1 MLLPKFGV
9 YEEDKDFM
17 YEQCFETAFG
27 FKGNLTD
34 DGMLVISE
42 QHSHHKSECGALE
55 YDLQKVLNRN
65 ELLSVFKMKTKIAF
79 ECNQLSG
86 KSELI
91 KLVDWGNYVGY
102 IRKLDEEVYC
112 LIGKR
117 KSKLLDMMEAIND
130 RTMLEDYNKG
140 NTNV

>member
-9 YEEDKDFM
+9 YEKDEEFM
-17 YEQCFETAFG
+17 HSQCFETALG
-27 FKGNLTD
+27 FKCGLSD
-34 DGMLVISE
+34 CGELIMFDQQM
-42 QHSHHKSECGALE
+42 HHKSECGALE
-55 YDLQKVLNRN
+55 YELQKVLNRN

-79 ECNQLSG
+79 ECNQLSD

-102 IRKLDEEVYC
+102 IRKVDEDVYG

-117 KSKLLDMMEAIND
+117 KSKLLNMMEAIND

-140 NTNV
+140 KLNV

>member
-9 YEEDKDFM
+9 YEKDEEFM
-17 YEQCFETAFG
+17 HNQCFETALG
-27 FKGNLTD
+27 FQGSLTD
-34 DGMLVISE
+34 CGELIMFE
-42 QHSHHKSECGALE
+42 QQTHHKSECGALE

-91 KLVDWGNYVGY
+91 KIVDWGNYVGY
-102 IRKLDEEVYC
+102 IRKVNEDVYG

-130 RTMLEDYNKG
+130 RTMLEDFNKG
-140 NTNV
+140 KVNA

>member
-1 MLLPKFGV
+1 
-9 YEEDKDFM
+9 
-17 YEQCFETAFG
+17 
-27 FKGNLTD
+27 
-34 DGMLVISE
+34 
-42 QHSHHKSECGALE
+42 
-55 YDLQKVLNRN
+55 
-65 ELLSVFKMKTKIAF
+65 MKTKIAF

-102 IRKLDEEVYC
+102 IRKLDEDVYC